1 MKTVKVS
8 KAPLPLLVRCVQ
20 GFFFQSHLRVAIGL
34 KELMA
39 SCQKKK
45 KKYWFGSPLLEK
57 SLSCKQHKQRSPNG
71 GMFLEREKCFCSAPL
86 ASTLV
91 SF

>member
-20 GFFFQSHLRVAIGL
+20 GFFFSVTF
-34 KELMA
+34 E
-39 SCQKKK
+39 SCYRLERTHGFMSEKKK
-45 KKYWFGSPLLEK
+45 KNWFGSPLLEK

-91 SF
+91 YF